1 MGYYDALFQPLK
13 IGTMEIKNRI
23 VMTAMGIHY
32 EELTNPD
39 GSYTQRGIDYF
50 VERAKAEPG

>member
-23 VMTAMGIHY
+23 VMTAMGANLMGLLIISGR
-32 EELTNPD
+32 L
-39 GSYTQRGIDYF
+39 
-50 VERAKAEPG
+50 